1 MEQKPKTPY
10 ERAEDLLRLLVPDWQ
25 PTPQQNLWA
34 IRIAIV
40 LGLLIA
46 IGYAY
51 GITLWE
57 WANLLIVPA
66 AIAGAGLWF
75 TQQQR
80 ERELKIADQ
89 RAKTDREIV
98 DERRQDDT
106 LQAYLDGM
114 SQLLTDKKQ
123 PLHKAPPADTLGTV
137 ARARTLTVLSRL
149 DQFRKR
155 CVLVFLHESGL
166 IDREQI
172 LVDDSNLIKRRHNIV
187 NLNLADLSD
196 AVLVEADL
204 SGAVLNRA
212 DQIGADLSGA
222 DLSRAELIGTD
233 LQLANLRTADL
244 TEANLSGADLSGA
257 NLTDA
262 YEVIK
267 EGSKQEVT
275 TRVTNEQPEAQQ
287 TKSLEGAT
295 MPNGQKYE
303 DWLKSRGPGGARR
316 MGSTAALSTG
326 LERWQCWF
334 QERKGPAK
342 PMVGAKGYFADLRAS
357 PACW

>member
-166 IDREQI
+166 IDQEQI

-275 TRVTNEQPEAQQ
+275 TRVTNE
-287 TKSLEGAT
+287 
-295 MPNGQKYE
+295 
-303 DWLKSRGPGGARR
+303 
-316 MGSTAALSTG
+316 
-326 LERWQCWF
+326 
-334 QERKGPAK
+334 
-342 PMVGAKGYFADLRAS
+342 
-357 PACW
+357 